1 MYNSIFIFVLK
12 GSFFLNH
19 MFRQLENLTISSQ
32 AAPACSRVVPS
43 CFKENTMTKLT
54 PMSDLV
60 RDRNYDLSGGHDS
73 LIGLPAYGNGGEK
86 VGTVREALTQDGG
99 TVRYL
104 VVEVGSW
111 FTSKEVVV
119 PVGLARVEDDGVYF
133 DSLSKEQ
140 VKDMNAYVAGQD
152 YNDEQ
157 QVSDIR
163 VLKGTGYV
171 PPVADSGS
179 TATAADLY
187 KDESLFKTPTKL
199 QLLEERLSVNKEKYQ
214 AGSVQV
220 GKKVETRTE
229 NVNVAL
235 QHEEVVIERRMI
247 SDPRP
252 VEGNV
257 TLGAATE
264 TIKVDLEAERANVS
278 KQAFVTEEIEV
289 GKRTETEQK
298 TYSDTVGREVLDVT
312 KTGEVRIEGDTDLKK

>member
-1 MYNSIFIFVLK
+1 
-12 GSFFLNH
+12 
-19 MFRQLENLTISSQ
+19 
-32 AAPACSRVVPS
+32 
-43 CFKENTMTKLT
+43 MTKLT
-54 PMSDLV
+54 PMSHLV
-60 RDRNYDLSGGHDS
+60 RDRNYDLNGAHDT
-73 LIGLPAYGNGGEK
+73 LIGLPAYGAGGEK
-86 VGTVREALTQDGG
+86 VGTVREALTHDGG

-119 PVGLARVEDDGVYF
+119 PVGMARVEDDGVYF
-133 DSLSKEQ
+133 DILSKDQ
-140 VKDMNAYVAGQD
+140 VQNMNAYVAGQD
-152 YNDEQ
+152 YGDEQ

-171 PPVADSGS
+171 APVAATG
-179 TATAADLY
+179 AAVTAADHY
-187 KDESLFKTPTKL
+187 TDQTLFKTPTKL

-235 QHEEVVIERRMI
+235 SREEVVIERHAVT
-247 SDPRP
+247 DARP
-252 VEGNV
+252 VEGTV
-257 TLGAATE
+257 ILGAATD
-264 TIKVDLEAERANVS
+264 TIRVDLEAERANVA

-298 TYSDTVGREVLDVT
+298 TFSETVGREVLDVT
-312 KTGEVRIEGDTDLKK
+312 RTGEVEITGDVTNKPKI

>member
-1 MYNSIFIFVLK
+1 
-12 GSFFLNH
+12 
-19 MFRQLENLTISSQ
+19 
-32 AAPACSRVVPS
+32 
-43 CFKENTMTKLT
+43 MTKLT

-60 RDRNYDLSGGHDS
+60 RDRNYDLSGGHDT
-73 LIGLPAYGNGGEK
+73 LIGLPAYGNAGEK

-133 DSLSKEQ
+133 DSLSRDQ
-140 VKDMNAYVAGQD
+140 VKDMSEYHAGQD
-152 YNDEQ
+152 YGDEQ

-171 PPVADSGS
+171 AP
-179 TATAADLY
+179 TAAAGSEVITGADHY
-187 KDESLFKTPTKL
+187 QDEALFKTPTRL
-199 QLLEERLSVNKEKYQ
+199 QLLEERLSVNKERYQ

-220 GKKVETRTE
+220 GKRVETRTE

-235 QHEEVVIERRMI
+235 QREEIVINRTSL

-252 VEGNV
+252 VDGSV

-264 TIKVDLEAERANVS
+264 TIKVNLEAERANVS
-278 KQAFVTEEIEV
+278 KQAFVTEEVEV
-289 GKRTETEQK
+289 GKRTQTEQK
-298 TYSDTVGREVLDVT
+298 TFSDTVGREVLDVT
-312 KTGEVRIEGDTDLKK
+312 KTGDVQVLGDTDPKNNK

>member
-1 MYNSIFIFVLK
+1 
-12 GSFFLNH
+12 
-19 MFRQLENLTISSQ
+19 
-32 AAPACSRVVPS
+32 
-43 CFKENTMTKLT
+43 MTKLT

-60 RDRNYDLSGGHDS
+60 RDRNYDLSGGHDT
-73 LIGLPAYGNGGEK
+73 LIGLPAFGNGGEK

-133 DSLSKEQ
+133 DSLSKAQ
-140 VKDMNAYVAGQD
+140 VNDMNAYVAGQE
-152 YNDEQ
+152 YGDEQ

-171 PPVADSGS
+171 PPVAAAG
-179 TATAADLY
+179 AAAVTAADHY
-187 KDESLFKTPTKL
+187 QDEALFKTPTKL
-199 QLLEERLSVNKEKYQ
+199 QLLEERLSVNKERYQ

-235 QHEEVVIERRMI
+235 QHEEVVIERHVV

-252 VEGNV
+252 VEGIV

-312 KTGEVRIEGDTDLKK
+312 KTGEVMISGDTDSTTSTPKK

>member
-1 MYNSIFIFVLK
+1 MDSPDLAGQPAHYTPF
-12 GSFFLNH
+12 
-19 MFRQLENLTISSQ
+19 Q
-32 AAPACSRVVPS
+32 AYSRRTP
-43 CFKENTMTKLT
+43 MTKLT

-60 RDRNYDLSGGHDS
+60 RDRNYDMNGNQDN
-73 LIGLPAYGNGGEK
+73 LIGQPAYGNTGEK
-86 VGTVREALTQDGG
+86 VGTIREVLTQDGG
-99 TVRYL
+99 AVRYI

-133 DSLSKEQ
+133 DSLSKDQ
-140 VKDMNAYVAGQD
+140 VKEMNEYHMGQD

-171 PPVADSGS
+171 PPVAATGTDV
-179 TATAADLY
+179 TAADHY
-187 KDESLFKTPTKL
+187 QDESLFKTPTRL
-199 QLLEERLSVNKEKYQ
+199 QLLEERLNVNKERYQ

-235 QHEEVVIERRMI
+235 QRDEVVIERHVV

-252 VEGNV
+252 VDGNV
-257 TLGAATE
+257 TLGADSQ
-264 TIKVDLEAERANVS
+264 TINVELEAERANVT
-278 KQAFVTEEIEV
+278 KQAFVTEEVEV
-289 GKRTETEQK
+289 GKRTQTEEK

-312 KTGEVRIEGDTDLKK
+312 KTGEVEVRGDTDLNNPLNNSKKS